1 MEEGREN
8 DEPGS
13 LFETLSPILFRIT
26 KRGASMLRFNVC
38 IVYNN
43 NKVKNQYRDL
53 TFDLSRIS
61 FEASVSSHIV
71 HRSLSIM

>member
-43 NKVKNQYRDL
+43 NKD
-53 TFDLSRIS
+53 
-61 FEASVSSHIV
+61 
-71 HRSLSIM
+71 